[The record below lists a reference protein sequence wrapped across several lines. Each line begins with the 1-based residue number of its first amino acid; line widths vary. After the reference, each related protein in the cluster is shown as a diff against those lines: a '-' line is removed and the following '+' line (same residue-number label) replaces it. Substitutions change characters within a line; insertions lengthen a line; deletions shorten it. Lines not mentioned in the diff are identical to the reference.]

1 MTAGRST
8 TGEMTELL
16 EKLSI
21 TDKNQFKWSGDGAE
35 LKSFIKNLLI
45 IDWENK
51 DENVLAR
58 FKCMPLS
65 LTITLCKSNKSSEK
79 KTVLF
84 QGKDVE
90 KIKQL
95 ILSHRDDKAHHHYL
109 GCCPIYENEYN
120 HIIRRVDKEPVLG
133 DPYQFCAAF
142 YHTHEWGF
150 GNTKRE
156 HQCLDEARCIIS
168 KRALDE
174 GFNVQS
180 KTVVAIV
187 KFENN
192 EGVKYEAKYTNCV
205 SEQKH
210 AEDFFKDDVEKGELK
225 NKIDENQDEN
235 PKGIITMY
243 LTLPP
248 CNKSVSIK
256 GTKGTPAD
264 KSCCDTLKNMYNK
277 TLKDKIELHI
287 KVTHPYRLSTSEA
300 KGDDET
306 LRKRAMEGIEDLM
319 VAGIEVS
326 AMNREDWGYLF
337 SMIMEPRD
345 ELGIMKPRVE
355 LDQEIERIVEHI
367 RTKTKRKTSPKK
379 GN

>member
-95 ILSHRDDKAHHHYL
+95 ISSHRDKEAHHHYL
-109 GCCPIYENEYN
+109 GCCPIYENEYK
-120 HIIRRVDKEPVLG
+120 HIIRRVDEKPILG
-133 DPYQFCAAF
+133 YPYQFCAAF
-142 YHTHEWGF
+142 FHTH
-150 GNTKRE
+150 KRGVGDE
-156 HQCLDEARCIIS
+156 VKKHQCLDESRCIIS

-174 GFNVQS
+174 GFKVQP

-205 SEQKH
+205 SAQKH

-225 NKIDENQDEN
+225 NKIDEN
-235 PKGIITMY
+235 PKGTITMY

-277 TLKDKIELHI
+277 TLKDKIELRI

-306 LRKRAMEGIEDLM
+306 LRKRAMKGIENLM
-319 VAGIEVS
+319 DADIRFS
-326 AMNREDWGYLF
+326 AMNKEDWDYLS
-337 SMIMEPRD
+337 SMTMEPRD

-367 RTKTKRKTSPKK
+367 RTKTKRKTSTKK